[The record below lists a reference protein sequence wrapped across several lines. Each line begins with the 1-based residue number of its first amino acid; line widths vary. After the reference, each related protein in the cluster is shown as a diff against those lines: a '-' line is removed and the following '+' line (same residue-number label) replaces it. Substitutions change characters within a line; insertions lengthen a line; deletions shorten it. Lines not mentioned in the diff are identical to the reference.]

1 MSFTPLLDLINL
13 IPRDLILPPSSL
25 FLVIAVGLAIWRR
38 WPRAGRIIA
47 GTGLAALALL
57 STEAGAEL
65 FVTPLERMTA
75 PLQNPERAGAQA
87 IVVLAAGRLRHA
99 PEYGGRDLP
108 DYTALARLRYA
119 AHLQRATGLPVLVS
133 GGNGASGVDPK
144 AKDTY
149 TKADAMAAALR
160 EDFGVPVKW
169 IEGRSRDTGEN
180 ATYSTALLR
189 AAGVKRILL
198 VTDAMHMPRA
208 RAAFERAGLEV
219 VSAPTM
225 FFSNQAL
232 WVGSW
237 VPSAEGMRRSWY
249 GVYELLGIAWYR
261 LRGAGAAKALADK
274 LHQGKLKDGFTA
286 RTCGAISGA
295 P

>member
-13 IPRDLILPPSSL
+13 VPRDLVLPPTSL
-25 FLVIAVGLAIWRR
+25 FLLIAVGLAIWRR
-38 WPRAGRIIA
+38 WPRAGRIVA
-47 GTGLAALALL
+47 GTGLAALFLL
-57 STEAGAEL
+57 STEAGARL

-75 PLQNPERAGAQA
+75 PLRSPERAGAQA

-99 PEYGGRDLP
+99 PEYGGRDIP

-119 AHLQRATGLPVLVS
+119 ARLERATGLPVLVS
-133 GGNGASGVDPK
+133 GGNGASGIDPK
-144 AKDTY
+144 ANDRAY

-160 EDFGVPVKW
+160 EDFGVPVQW

-180 ATYSTALLR
+180 AAYSAALLR

-208 RAAFERAGLEV
+208 RMSFERSGLEV

-232 WVGSW
+232 WFGAW
-237 VPSAEGMRRSWY
+237 LPSAEGMRRSWY
-249 GVYELLGIAWYR
+249 AVYELLGIAWYR
-261 LRGAGAAKALADK
+261 VRFAGAETPRLEEPQKAKSPTMKAGPSA
-274 LHQGKLKDGFTA
+274 
-286 RTCGAISGA
+286 
-295 P
+295 